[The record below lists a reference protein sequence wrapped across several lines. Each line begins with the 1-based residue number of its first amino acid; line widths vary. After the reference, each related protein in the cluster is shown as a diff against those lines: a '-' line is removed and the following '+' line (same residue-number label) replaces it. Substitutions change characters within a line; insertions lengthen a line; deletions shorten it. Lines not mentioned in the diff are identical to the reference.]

1 MRIKM
6 KIVSF
11 NIRCPWI
18 ETQKSEINSFIHR
31 AGMIYDKLRRER
43 PEIVGF
49 QEVTAPIFGF
59 LKNSLSDIYDFN
71 MFFRSANF
79 DGEGVAIATLKDSI
93 VCHSVDSFWLSPTP
107 RIPGS
112 RFPEQSEC
120 PRVATVGVYRERATG
135 RLVRVCNTHL
145 DHISDEA
152 RVLGISLLL
161 GRLAEINAEYPLPT
175 VLLGDLNARPDSEPI
190 AVIKASH
197 LALTELTADLPVTFH
212 DYGAEEVKIDYIF
225 GTKELAECVSEAF
238 AWDDEH
244 AGIYLSDHYPIGVEL
259 K

>member
-1 MRIKM
+1 M

-18 ETQKSEINSFIHR
+18 ETLKSPENSFIHR

-71 MFFRSANF
+71 MFFRSENF

-107 RIPGS
+107 RVPGS
-112 RFPEQSEC
+112 RFPEQSPC
-120 PRVATVGVYRERATG
+120 PRVATVGVYREIATG
-135 RLVRVCNTHL
+135 RLIRVCNTHL
-145 DHISDEA
+145 DHVSDEA
-152 RVLGISLLL
+152 RVLGIELLL
-161 GRLAEINAEYPLPT
+161 GKLAAINEEYPLPT
-175 VLLGDLNARPDSEPI
+175 VLLGDLNAHPDSEPI
-190 AVIKASH
+190 TVIKASP
-197 LALTELTADLPVTFH
+197 LALNELTADIAVTFH
-212 DYGAEEVKIDYIF
+212 DYGTREAKIDYIF
-225 GTKELAECVSEAF
+225 GTQELAESMSGAF
-238 AWDDEH
+238 AWTDEH
-244 AGIYLSDHYPIGVEL
+244 AGIYLSDHYPIGVEV
-259 K
+259 